1 MVQRVRG
8 GRTMD
13 FRYKARSPEGKIVEG
28 IISESNQDAAVAV
41 MRQRGMMPITMKQ
54 RGAASQVSLLD
65 QMRRM
70 GTVSMRDKVIF
81 FRQLATM
88 IKAGVTLGNALN
100 ILSEQTKNHR
110 LAESIRRVKMAVD
123 GGFSLSGA
131 MRTRPEFNTLMV
143 SIISAGEEGGKLDE
157 SIDRVAVFLERQDE
171 LRRKIIS
178 AVTYPSVVIV
188 FALFILYILVTVVM
202 PRFSTVFKGL
212 NVPLPKLTLRVFDF
226 SNWMATYWYIP
237 LLGFVLFIAMIVLLN
252 KNKDTKPMMDRI
264 KLKLPLVGDIFF
276 KSAMA
281 RSNRTLASLV
291 DSGVPILK
299 SLEMTSE
306 VTDNAVIGAG
316 YTALRD
322 AARKGASLGDTAKN
336 IPIFPVMIAHMM
348 KVGEETGQLE
358 TMLDKVAQWF
368 EVELDEKIKRLTA
381 ILEPLLIIFVGGIV
395 AMVAMAIFTPIVT
408 AIQTMM

>member
-1 MVQRVRG
+1 ME
-8 GRTMD
+8 
-13 FRYKARSPEGKIVEG
+13 FKYKARSPEGKIVEG
-28 IISESNQDAAVAV
+28 VIQGDSQDAAVAV
-41 MRQRGMMPITMKQ
+41 MRERGMMPITLVRSG
-54 RGAASQVSLLD
+54 RGKSGESLGDML
-65 QMRRM
+65 RRM
-70 GTVSMRDKVIF
+70 GTVPLRDKVIF

-100 ILSEQTKNHR
+100 ILVDQTKNAR
-110 LAESIRRVKMAVD
+110 LADSIRRVKLAVD

-131 MRTRPEFNTLMV
+131 MRTRSEFTTLMV

-157 SIDRVAVFLERQDE
+157 SLDRLATFLERQDE
-171 LRRKIIS
+171 LRRKIVS
-178 AVTYPSVVIV
+178 AVTYPAVVIL
-188 FALFILYILVTVVM
+188 FAVFILYILVTVVM
-202 PRFSTVFKGL
+202 PRFSQVFRGL
-212 NVPLPKLTLRVFDF
+212 NVPLPTLTLQVFNF
-226 SNWMATYWYIP
+226 SEWMAEFWYIP
-237 LLGFVLFIAMIVLLN
+237 LLALFLFCMAVSMLCR
-252 KNKDTKPMMDRI
+252 NKDTKPAMDAL
-264 KLKLPLVGDIFF
+264 KLKLPVVGDIFF

-306 VTDNAVIGAG
+306 VTDNAVIGRA

-336 IPIFPVMIAHMM
+336 IPVFPVMIAHMM

-358 TMLDKVAQWF
+358 TMLDKVAGWF
-368 EVELDEKIKRLTA
+368 EMELDEKIKRLTS
-381 ILEPLLIIFVGGIV
+381 ILEPVLIIFVGGIV
-395 AMVAMAIFTPIVT
+395 ALVALAIFTPIVT

>member
-1 MVQRVRG
+1 ME
-8 GRTMD
+8 
-13 FRYKARSPEGKIVEG
+13 FKFKARSPEGKIVEG
-28 IISESNQDAAVAV
+28 VIQGDSQDAAVAS
-41 MRQRGMMPITMKQ
+41 MRERGMMPITLTRSGREKGGDSFREM
-54 RGAASQVSLLD
+54 LH
-65 QMRRM
+65 RM
-70 GTVSMRDKVIF
+70 GSVPLRDKVIF

-100 ILSEQTKNHR
+100 ILVDQTKNPR
-110 LAESIRRVKMAVD
+110 LADSIRRIKMAVD

-131 MRTRPEFNTLMV
+131 LRTRAEFNTLMV
-143 SIISAGEEGGKLDE
+143 SIVSAGEEGGKLDE
-157 SIDRVAVFLERQDE
+157 SLDRLATFLERQDE
-171 LRRKIIS
+171 LRRKIVS
-178 AVTYPSVVIV
+178 AVTYPAVVIL
-188 FALFILYILVTVVM
+188 FAVFILYILVTVVM
-202 PRFSTVFKGL
+202 PRFSQVFRGL
-212 NVPLPKLTLRVFDF
+212 NVPLPTLTIQVFNF
-226 SNWMATYWYIP
+226 SEWMAEFWYIP
-237 LLGFVLFIAMIVLLN
+237 LLAIFLFGVVVSMLA
-252 KNKDTKPMMDRI
+252 KNKDTKPAMDAM

-306 VTDNAVIGAG
+306 VTDNAVIGRA

-336 IPIFPVMIAHMM
+336 IPVFPVMIAHMM

-358 TMLDKVAQWF
+358 TMLDKVAGWF
-368 EVELDEKIKRLTA
+368 EMELDEKIKRLTS
-381 ILEPLLIIFVGGIV
+381 ILEPVLIIFVGGIV
-395 AMVAMAIFTPIVT
+395 ALVALAIFTPIVT

>member
-1 MVQRVRG
+1 ME
-8 GRTMD
+8 
-13 FRYKARSPEGKIVEG
+13 FKYKARSPEGKIVEG
-28 IISESNQDAAVAV
+28 VIQGDSQDAAVAV
-41 MRQRGMMPITMKQ
+41 MRERGMMPITLVRSG
-54 RGAASQVSLLD
+54 RGKSGESLGDML
-65 QMRRM
+65 RRM
-70 GTVSMRDKVIF
+70 GTVPLRDKVIF

-100 ILSEQTKNHR
+100 ILVDQTKNAR
-110 LAESIRRVKMAVD
+110 LADSIRRVKLAVD

-131 MRTRPEFNTLMV
+131 MRTRSEFTTLMV

-157 SIDRVAVFLERQDE
+157 SLDRLATFLERQDE
-171 LRRKIIS
+171 LRRKIVS
-178 AVTYPSVVIV
+178 AVTYPAVVIL
-188 FALFILYILVTVVM
+188 FAVFILYILVTVVM
-202 PRFSTVFKGL
+202 PRFSQVFRGL
-212 NVPLPKLTLRVFDF
+212 NVPLPTLTLQVFNF
-226 SNWMATYWYIP
+226 SEWMAEFWYIP
-237 LLGFVLFIAMIVLLN
+237 LLALFLFCMAVSMLCR
-252 KNKDTKPMMDRI
+252 NKDTKPAMDAL
-264 KLKLPLVGDIFF
+264 KLKLPVVGDIFF

-306 VTDNAVIGAG
+306 VTDNAVIGRA

-336 IPIFPVMIAHMM
+336 IPVFPVMIAHMM

-358 TMLDKVAQWF
+358 TMLDKVAGWF
-368 EVELDEKIKRLTA
+368 EMELDEKIKRLTS
-381 ILEPLLIIFVGGIV
+381 ILEPVLIIFVGGVV
-395 AMVAMAIFTPIVT
+395 AMVALAIFTPIVT